1 MIDLLRNTDSNKIS
15 SPLEFF
21 ALLIAISGI
30 VISLILGA
38 QSLYQW
44 SQQHKRRKA
53 WVKQTVLS
61 AVKEKMIRSKEGYFQ
76 ITNTWQDS
84 VNEIIISDF
93 KIYQRNSKYISDFKI
108 YQRFL

>member
-44 SQQHKRRKA
+44 GIQHKRRKA

-61 AVKEKMIRSKEGYFQ
+61 AVRERRGEVKKVIFKLQIRSARF
-76 ITNTWQDS
+76 
-84 VNEIIISDF
+84 
-93 KIYQRNSKYISDFKI
+93 SK
-108 YQRFL
+108 

>member
-44 SQQHKRRKA
+44 SLQHKRRKA

-61 AVKEKMIRSKEGYFQ
+61 AVRERRGEVKKVIFNLQIRSARF
-76 ITNTWQDS
+76 
-84 VNEIIISDF
+84 
-93 KIYQRNSKYISDFKI
+93 SK
-108 YQRFL
+108 

>member
-1 MIDLLRNTDSNKIS
+1 MQNKILIVCLNIKKMLLQKDSLLLLILTLYSVVGQMLGFTMIDLLRNTDSNKIS

-44 SQQHKRRKA
+44 SLQHKRRKA

-61 AVKEKMIRSKEGYFQ
+61 AVREKDDK
-76 ITNTWQDS
+76 
-84 VNEIIISDF
+84 
-93 KIYQRNSKYISDFKI
+93 K
-108 YQRFL
+108 

>member
-1 MIDLLRNTDSNKIS
+1 MFKYQENVASKKDSLLLLILTLYSVVGQMLGFTMIDLLRNTDSNKIS

-44 SQQHKRRKA
+44 GLQHKRRKA

-61 AVKEKMIRSKEGYFQ
+61 AVKEKEDK
-76 ITNTWQDS
+76 N
-84 VNEIIISDF
+84 
-93 KIYQRNSKYISDFKI
+93 
-108 YQRFL
+108 